1 MQQEVSTRRWSSL
14 QSRDF
19 GSLHATLATLILNCD
34 VSHAYTEGNVFPH
47 LLDGGTVK
55 IVQIMLVI

>member
-1 MQQEVSTRRWSSL
+1 MLWSQTRVLIGLSDLQQEMSSRRWSSL

-34 VSHAYTEGNVFPH
+34 VSHAYTEGELIN
-47 LLDGGTVK
+47 
-55 IVQIMLVI
+55 